1 MVSPNHSA
9 QHDTWCHISETKLKL
24 NWVILNNN
32 KLKAVTMTAL
42 NTVGIITIPFA
53 ICQAKQKS
61 CLVEKSFFSS
71 LSLSS
76 RFSVEKAAAGL
87 FPFDV
92 DGTDNNSWSSRSSQ
106 SWP

>member
-1 MVSPNHSA
+1 MFSPNHSA
-9 QHDTWCHISETKLKL
+9 QHETWCHVSETKPKL

-32 KLKAVTMTAL
+32 KLKAVFVTAL
-42 NTVGIITIPFA
+42 NTIGIITIPFA

-61 CLVEKSFFSS
+61 CLVEKFFSS
-71 LSLSS
+71 SSSLSS

-92 DGTDNNSWSSRSSQ
+92 DGTDNNSWSRRSSQ
-106 SWP
+106 SWS